1 MKILGLALCLLWPLG
16 GVLAADLEAV
26 TTDGRKVI
34 LHSDRTWQYEDE
46 ISTGGED
53 LEKLLLSLLRVSSV
67 GSTCNIVVRLQNSS
81 TYPITSLVPQFS
93 AYNEDDVVLLT
104 LFEDFLSI
112 KPTFHQDAS
121 ISFRSVPCTKI
132 AYVKVHGGDKCTMD
146 DMVRMAPKEGECLKR
161 VKVIPSGLLKFTK

>member
-1 MKILGLALCLLWPLG
+1 MRILGLTLCLLWPLG

-34 LHSDRTWQYEDE
+34 LHSDRTWQYLDE

-53 LEKLLLSLLRVSSV
+53 LEKLLLSLRRVSSV

-104 LFEDFLSI
+104 VFEDFLSI

-121 ISFRSVPCTKI
+121 ISLPVGSPRLPTSRCMAGTNAPWTTWCAWLPKKVSV
-132 AYVKVHGGDKCTMD
+132 
-146 DMVRMAPKEGECLKR
+146 
-161 VKVIPSGLLKFTK
+161 